1 LKRRPAPRREQRRD
15 RQIGVLTDFQ
25 DLTSP
30 FMDLYRKGSKGFEG
44 LSRRDH
50 MRVAVWLEQVLRT
63 SYDGFIAD
71 PKGRNPLTQLAVLTF
86 ATYWI
91 EPTVE
96 ELQNGAR
103 S

>member
-1 LKRRPAPRREQRRD
+1 
-15 RQIGVLTDFQ
+15 
-25 DLTSP
+25 
-30 FMDLYRKGSKGFEG
+30 M
-44 LSRRDH
+44 
-50 MRVAVWLEQVLRT
+50 EQVLRT
-63 SYDGFIAD
+63 SYDGFITD